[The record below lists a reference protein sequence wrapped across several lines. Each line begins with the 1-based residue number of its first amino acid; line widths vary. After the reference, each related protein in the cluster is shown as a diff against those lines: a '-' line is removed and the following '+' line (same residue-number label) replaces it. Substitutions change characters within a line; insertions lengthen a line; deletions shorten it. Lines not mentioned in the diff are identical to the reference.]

1 MRDAPCHR
9 PARAIGHQTARD
21 QEDDSAPVAQRRR
34 QARRAEFRDLARD
47 LLDLCRHGGEPASP
61 FYIAPT
67 QRKREKIGSYIGIAI
82 GLVRLI
88 PTILFL
94 VPILVPMLIL
104 GQVIE
109 SIRKI
114 LGVEDKEPNGSA

>member
-1 MRDAPCHR
+1 VSTQLLGSSLSRGIAGNFELETGS
-9 PARAIGHQTARD
+9 IW
-21 QEDDSAPVAQRRR
+21 SA
-34 QARRAEFRDLARD
+34 
-47 LLDLCRHGGEPASP
+47 S
-61 FYIAPT
+61 
-67 QRKREKIGSYIGIAI
+67 RKREKIGSYIGIAI

>member
-1 MRDAPCHR
+1 MMCETLDG
-9 PARAIGHQTARD
+9 ARAHWSGSLVFSSRSKRFGKRPPLRYRD
-21 QEDDSAPVAQRRR
+21 GAAKKRVE
-34 QARRAEFRDLARD
+34 RALECGEVLARVAV
-47 LLDLCRHGGEPASP
+47 LYRQ
-61 FYIAPT
+61 